1 MQICWWIILYFESQN
16 NRSLVFFFFLEIDLH
31 YDNIYIFLLVSCSL
45 KTFIE
50 RCI

>member
-16 NRSLVFFFFLEIDLH
+16 NRSLVFFFLEIDLH